1 MLEYFV
7 HLDQDDPPTD
17 LVLAIA
23 EVPEGLALERIRAR
37 DLPKNWR
44 ESPAPAELARFGDE
58 FVQRGEHCILLG
70 PSVLAPRESNYLI
83 NPAHADCRKITVP
96 AVEQL
101 RYDARTFAKQPIG
114 EPRRT
119 RSG

>member
-58 FVQRGEHCILLG
+58 FVQRGSTAFFWRHPCLPPEK
-70 PSVLAPRESNYLI
+70 AT
-83 NPAHADCRKITVP
+83 A
-96 AVEQL
+96 
-101 RYDARTFAKQPIG
+101 
-114 EPRRT
+114 
-119 RSG
+119 